1 MPEGKKIVPKSNPAS
16 KVKKEEASPKEETP
30 SGGPKAP
37 ASKVNRTT
45 QKKLK
50 TASGEKSAEKSTE
63 KSERSSREPRE
74 PRGGGGGKVKFKL
87 SIKFAICIIVIL
99 TMMLLVMG
107 IIVGSNTQSILI
119 DQIEKRGY
127 AALKVCIA
135 SGEEYVLQFAIG
147 IKDYNDTIS
156 SVVSELKSIKER
168 QDKGEKLSEEDRAR
182 FEQLS
187 AKQSEIRSVWETKKN
202 DLMNRF
208 NKRFEKAVADDNG
221 KDHGAL
227 FNVIVNIEG
236 YGGIQAKKA
245 FDIGGQKYEYSQ
257 DASVEI
263 TKGTLTTES
272 GKIPA
277 WSFIKYFTMPNPKG
291 GADLKG
297 QAITVLSSEKIDEVK
312 SQNNMSI
319 ATVILAG
326 LVVGIGV
333 AFFFSAFITKPIS
346 QLVSDIEM
354 VAKGNLEHRTLVRSN
369 DEIGLLAHTFDV
381 MTRNLNMAHKSE
393 VENRAREHELGIA
406 QEIQANL
413 LPKKI
418 PQIAGYDLG
427 CFYLPSKEVGGDY
440 YDYIQIDENH
450 LGLIVADVSG
460 KGVPGSMVMTM
471 ARSLIRYE
479 AQNNL
484 DPVDTFIKVNR
495 ILAQDIRRGMFVTAM
510 YLILD
515 TRTGKMKVASAGHNP
530 MVVFR
535 DKTKKVEEINPN
547 GIALGFDKGPIFERT
562 IKAEELQLFKGDRLA
577 LYTDGVVE
585 AMSPDNEEF
594 GEEKFYQLCEL
605 HSHLT
610 SSQYINLIVKELDK
624 HRADAQQSDDITIS
638 TLKLLK

>member
-1 MPEGKKIVPKSNPAS
+1 
-16 KVKKEEASPKEETP
+16 
-30 SGGPKAP
+30 
-37 ASKVNRTT
+37 
-45 QKKLK
+45 
-50 TASGEKSAEKSTE
+50 
-63 KSERSSREPRE
+63 
-74 PRGGGGGKVKFKL
+74 
-87 SIKFAICIIVIL
+87 
-99 TMMLLVMG
+99 MG
-107 IIVGSNTQSILI
+107 IIVGSNTQSTLI

-127 AALKVCIA
+127 AALKVSLA
-135 SGEEYVLQFAIG
+135 SGEEYVYQYAIG
-147 IKDYNDTIS
+147 SQEYKEAITPLRIEAKVIKDKQDGGGKLTEEERARYD
-156 SVVSELKSIKER
+156 ELVLKQKEV
-168 QDKGEKLSEEDRAR
+168 QAIWDQKKKVEDRCNLR
-182 FEQLS
+182 FEQ
-187 AKQSEIRSVWETKKN
+187 
-202 DLMNRF
+202 
-208 NKRFEKAVADDNG
+208 AVRDDKG
-221 KDHGAL
+221 KEHGAIL
-227 FNVIVNIEG
+227 NVIVLVEG
-236 YGGIQAKKA
+236 YGSIQAKKA
-245 FDIGGQKYEYSQ
+245 TIIEGQSFEYSQ
-257 DASVEI
+257 DASVTI
-263 TKGTLTTES
+263 KKGSLTTES
-272 GKIPA
+272 GRTPA
-277 WSFIKYFTMPNPKG
+277 WSFIKNFTMPNPKG

-319 ATVILAG
+319 ITVIFVG
-326 LVVGIGV
+326 LLVGIVV
-333 AFFFSAFITKPIS
+333 ALFFATLITKPIG

-354 VAKGNLEHRTLVRSN
+354 VAKGDLEHRTVVRSN

-418 PQIAGYDLG
+418 PQLAGYDLG

-440 YDYIQIDENH
+440 YDYIQIDEHH

-460 KGVPGSMVMTM
+460 KGIPGSMVMTM
-471 ARSLIRYE
+471 TRSLIRYE

-495 ILAQDIRRGMFVTAM
+495 ILAQDIRRGMFVTAL
-510 YLILD
+510 YVILD
-515 TRTGKMKVASAGHNP
+515 TRSGKMKIASAGHNP

-562 IKAEELQLFKGDRLA
+562 IKMEEMQLFKGDRLA

-610 SSQYINLIVKELDK
+610 SNQYINLVVKELEK
-624 HRADAQQSDDITIS
+624 HRAEAQQSDDITIS